1 MKRLFPLA
9 WLCLA
14 LGLVPAHA
22 DPAAAG
28 IAAAAATDE
37 QYTDLWQLFQ
47 EAELSDPQRLA
58 ARARGQGG
66 EWRKREAF
74 GQLLPQLN
82 AGTTINRTL
91 QETERNRALYNG
103 ERYFLSLS
111 QVLYDPQ
118 VWHTYRRFSELAKQ
132 QHSEQA
138 ITEEEAT
145 LELIERYFMTLAAE
159 DELALVEAEL
169 RSTERNLERVNSL
182 YARQMAMVTDV
193 LEISSRVDALQS
205 SRISARNTVEAGR
218 EALSE
223 LVGRQVSEPLKRV
236 DTAAQFGAPEQDR
249 ETWVEQALQHSPV
262 LEARRHAVAVAQ
274 ASLRQAKGGHAPKMT
289 LNLSGQRSDIGYE
302 NAFSPR
308 TDTYVASLNLQ
319 LPLYAGG
326 STNAGVRYGYSELQ
340 AAEHDLER
348 TRRQVIRET
357 RSAFYASEAGV
368 SKVAASR
375 KALQSAN
382 KAREAAERAF
392 GFGVMNAVDV
402 LNTVQQEY
410 AARRALLQAQYD
422 LLMNSLVLRRW
433 SGTLVRDDVRKANQW
448 LSVPGE

>member
-1 MKRLFPLA
+1 MKQL
-9 WLCLA
+9 LA
-14 LGLVPAHA
+14 LAGLISALTLAPAYADTSAADVAPVPKSDA
-22 DPAAAG
+22 P
-28 IAAAAATDE
+28 
-37 QYTDLWQLFQ
+37 YVDLWQLYQ
-47 EAELSDPQRLA
+47 EAELGDPERLA
-58 ARARGQGG
+58 ARARSQGG

-82 AGTTINRTL
+82 AGGTFNRTL
-91 QETERNRALYNG
+91 QDTERNRALYNG
-103 ERYFLSLS
+103 ERYYLSLS

-118 VWHTYRRFSELAKQ
+118 VWHNYRRFSELARQ
-132 QHSEQA
+132 QHAELA

-145 LELIERYFMTLAAE
+145 LSLIERYFMTLAAE

-182 YARQMAMVTDV
+182 YARQLALVTDV
-193 LEISSRVDALQS
+193 LEVSARADALK
-205 SRISARNTVEAGR
+205 SRQISARNTVEAGR

-223 LVGRQVSEPLKRV
+223 LVGREVREPLKRI
-236 DTAAQFGAPEQDR
+236 DTGAQFSLPEQDR
-249 ETWVEQALQHSPV
+249 ETWVEQALSNSPV
-262 LEARRHAVAVAQ
+262 LEARRRALAVAQ
-274 ASLRQAKGGHAPKMT
+274 AGLRQAKGGHAPKMS
-289 LNLSGQRSDIGYE
+289 LSLSGQRSDIGYE

-308 TDTYVASLNLQ
+308 TDTYVASLNVQ

-326 STNAGVRYGYSELQ
+326 STDAGVKYSYAELQ
-340 AAEHDLER
+340 AVEQDLEKA
-348 TRRQVIRET
+348 RRQVIRET

-392 GFGVMNAVDV
+392 GFGVINAVDV
-402 LNTVQQEY
+402 LNTIQEEY

-422 LLMNSLVLRRW
+422 LVMSSLALRRW
-433 SGTLVRDDVRKANQW
+433 SGTLVRDDVRKASQW
-448 LSVPGE
+448 LSEPAR